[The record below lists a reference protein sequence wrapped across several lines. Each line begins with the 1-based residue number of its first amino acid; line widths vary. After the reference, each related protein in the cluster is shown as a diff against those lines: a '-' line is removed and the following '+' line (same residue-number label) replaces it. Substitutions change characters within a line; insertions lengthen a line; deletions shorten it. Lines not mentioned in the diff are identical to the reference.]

1 MRIITAVAFSTA
13 VLFSPL
19 FAAAQNAPAPAA
31 ATATAAP
38 TTAAAPAA
46 TATATAAPMAA
57 ASPGAAMPAP
67 AATAAA
73 ADSSA
78 VNLDEVVCR
87 TVAAPTG
94 SRLGGGRECHT
105 VRQWNQRERESQDLT
120 RQQERIGF
128 AVPGG

>member
-1 MRIITAVAFSTA
+1 MRMIAAVAFSTA

-31 ATATAAP
+31 TTATAAP

-46 TATATAAPMAA
+46 AATATAAPMT
-57 ASPGAAMPAP
+57 AAMPAP

-105 VRQWNQRERESQDLT
+105 VREWNQRERESQDLT
-120 RQQERIGF
+120 RQQERTGF
-128 AVPGG
+128 ATHGG